1 MDNMFGDDD
10 PKRILINEL
19 NRSREFFKILSKAYG
34 DKLKKSAKKSIKNI
48 KSMEKYI
55 EDTSYDDLEKI
66 IVEIKNLRKNMKD

>member
-19 NRSREFFKILSKAYG
+19 NRSKEFFKILSKAYEN
-34 DKLKKSAKKSIKNI
+34 KLKKSARKSIKNI
-48 KSMEKYI
+48 EVMENYI

-66 IVEIKNLRKNMKD
+66 IIEIKNLKKIRKD